1 LKTFDV
7 ENTVE
12 EYLNHIDWRVKENSN
27 TGFSFSSLY
36 LKLAGDAMA
45 QYTLLRIYPEEIA
58 RAHLQGDFHIHNLT
72 MGIIGYCAGWAIQD
86 ILLEGF
92 NGVFSK
98 TESSP
103 PRHFSTAL
111 LQLANFVGTLQN
123 EWAGAQA
130 YNSLDTYLAPYV
142 RKDGLGYRQVKQE
155 IQQFIYNLNISSR
168 WGGQT
173 PFTNITFDLTVPNDL
188 RDQPAVFGG
197 KLLDETYAEFQDEM
211 NLINRAFADV
221 MAEGDMRGR
230 VFTFPIPTY
239 NITKDFAWDSDVS
252 SAIFRMTAKYGTPY
266 FQNFINSDLNPRD
279 VRAMCCRL
287 RLNLKE
293 LYHRVGG
300 FFGFAEKTGSIG
312 VVTLNLP
319 RIGYLA
325 KSHDQFFTLLEQ
337 LMNLAKESLEVKRKI
352 VETNISRG
360 LLPYTKRYLGSLRWH
375 FSTIGLVGMNEACQN
390 FLGTSI
396 LSKDGRA
403 FAIKV
408 LTFMRQKTQEFQ
420 EETGHIYN
428 LEATPAEGTSYR
440 LARLDKQRYTSI
452 ISAGEQAPYYTNSS
466 HLPVNATDDL
476 YWALHHQDD
485 LQSLYTGGTVFHVF
499 LGERLSTPES
509 CKLLVQRIAERFT
522 LPYYTLTPTFS
533 VCTNHG
539 YLAGEH
545 PHCPQCNQD
554 TEVYSRVV
562 GYLRPIKSWNTGKQ
576 EEFRQR
582 QKFNPNS
589 ISD

>member
-1 LKTFDV
+1 
-7 ENTVE
+7 
-12 EYLNHIDWRVKENSN
+12 
-27 TGFSFSSLY
+27 
-36 LKLAGDAMA
+36 MA

-325 KSHDQFFTLLEQ
+325 KSRDQFFTLLEQ

-352 VETNISRG
+352 VETNINRG

-440 LARLDKQRYTSI
+440 LARLDKQRYPSS
-452 ISAGEQAPYYTNSS
+452 ISAGEKAPYYTNSS

-476 YWALHHQDD
+476 YWALQHQDD

-499 LGERLSTPES
+499 LGERFPTPES

-582 QKFNPNS
+582 QKFNPHS

>member
-1 LKTFDV
+1 MNMINKAFLEV
-7 ENTVE
+7 MLE
-12 EYLNHIDWRVKENSN
+12 
-27 TGFSFSSLY
+27 
-36 LKLAGDAMA
+36 GDA
-45 QYTLLRIYPEEIA
+45 
-58 RAHLQGDFHIHNLT
+58 D
-72 MGIIGYCAGWAIQD
+72 
-86 ILLEGF
+86 
-92 NGVFSK
+92 
-98 TESSP
+98 
-103 PRHFSTAL
+103 
-111 LQLANFVGTLQN
+111 
-123 EWAGAQA
+123 
-130 YNSLDTYLAPYV
+130 
-142 RKDGLGYRQVKQE
+142 
-155 IQQFIYNLNISSR
+155 
-168 WGGQT
+168 
-173 PFTNITFDLTVPNDL
+173 
-188 RDQPAVFGG
+188 
-197 KLLDETYAEFQDEM
+197 
-211 NLINRAFADV
+211 
-221 MAEGDMRGR
+221 GR

-352 VETNISRG
+352 VETNISRR

-440 LARLDKQRYTSI
+440 LARLDKQRYPSI

>member
-7 ENTVE
+7 ENTVK
-12 EYLNHIDWRVKENSN
+12 EYINHSDWRVKENSN

-36 LKLAGDAMA
+36 LKLAGEAMA
-45 QYTLLRIYPEEIA
+45 QYTLLRVYPEEIA
-58 RAHLQGDFHIHNLT
+58 RAHIQGDFHIHNLT
-72 MGIIGYCAGWAIQD
+72 MGIVGYCAGWAIQD

-92 NGVFSK
+92 NGVYSK
-98 TESSP
+98 TESSA

-130 YNSLDTYLAPYV
+130 FNSLDTYLAPYV

-173 PFTNITFDLTVPNDL
+173 PFTNITFDLTVPSDL
-188 RDQPAVFGG
+188 QDQPAVFGG
-197 KLLDETYAEFQDEM
+197 TLLDETYAEFQDEM

-239 NITKDFAWDSDVS
+239 NITKDFAWDSDAS

-287 RLNLKE
+287 RLNLQE

-325 KSHDQFFTLLEQ
+325 KSHDQFFIMLER
-337 LMNLAKESLEVKRKI
+337 LMQLAKESLELKRKI
-352 VETNISRG
+352 VESNING
-360 LLPYTKRYLGSLRWH
+360 ELLPFTKRYLGSLKWH
-375 FSTIGLVGMNEACQN
+375 FSTIGLVGMNETCQN

-396 LSKDGRA
+396 MSKEGKA
-403 FAIKV
+403 FAIQV
-408 LTFMRQKTQEFQ
+408 LKFMRQKTQEFQ
-420 EETGHIYN
+420 EDTGHIYN

-440 LARLDKQRYTSI
+440 LARLDKQRYPAI
-452 ISAGEQAPYYTNSS
+452 ITAGESTPYYTNSS

-476 YWALHHQDD
+476 YWALRHQDD

-499 LGERLSTPES
+499 LGERLPTPDT
-509 CKLLVQRIAERFT
+509 CRLLVQRIAENFK

-533 VCTNHG
+533 VCINHG
-539 YLAGEH
+539 YLDGEQ
-545 PHCPQCNQD
+545 PHCPHCNQE

-562 GYLRPIKSWNTGKQ
+562 GYLRPVKSWNTGKQ
-576 EEFRQR
+576 EEYRQR
-582 QKFNPNS
+582 QTFTPNPNVY
-589 ISD
+589 

>member
-1 LKTFDV
+1 LKTLDI
-7 ENTVE
+7 ENTVD
-12 EYLNHIDWRVKENSN
+12 EYINNVDWRVKENSN
-27 TGFSFSSLY
+27 TSYSFSSLY

-45 QYTLLRIYPEEIA
+45 RYTLLRIYPEEIA
-58 RAHLQGDFHIHNLT
+58 QAHLQGDFHIHNLT
-72 MGIIGYCAGWAIQD
+72 MGIVGYCAGWSIQD

-92 NGVFSK
+92 NGVYSK
-98 TESSP
+98 TESAP

-173 PFTNITFDLTVPNDL
+173 PFTNITFDLTVPSDL
-188 RDQPAVFGG
+188 QDQPAIFNG
-197 KLLDETYAEFQDEM
+197 KMLDQTYAEFQDEM

-239 NITKDFAWDSDVS
+239 NITKDFTWDSEVS
-252 SAIFRMTAKYGTPY
+252 SSIFQMTAKYGTPY

-287 RLNLKE
+287 RLNLRE

-325 KSHDQFFTLLEQ
+325 KSNDQFFAILER
-337 LMNLAKESLEVKRKI
+337 LMELAKESLELKRKI
-352 VETNISRG
+352 VETNINAG
-360 LLPYTKRYLGSLRWH
+360 LLPFTKRYLGSLRWH

-390 FLGTSI
+390 FLDTSI
-396 LSKDGRA
+396 ISPEGKV

-420 EETGHIYN
+420 EATGHIYN

-440 LARLDKQRYTSI
+440 LARLDKQRYPSI
-452 ISAGEQAPYYTNSS
+452 ISAGENASYYTNSS
-466 HLPVNATDDL
+466 HLPVNSTDDL
-476 YWALHHQDD
+476 YWALQHQDD

-499 LGERLSTPES
+499 LDERLPSPES
-509 CKLLVQRIAERFT
+509 CKILVRRIAETFK

-533 VCTNHG
+533 ICIDHG
-539 YLAGEH
+539 YLAGEQ
-545 PHCPQCNQD
+545 PHCPLCDQE

-562 GYLRPIKSWNTGKQ
+562 GYLRPVKSWNTGKR

-582 QKFNPNS
+582 QTFHPNQAVY
-589 ISD
+589 